1 MKQVWLKEY
10 EESVE
15 KMALNWTMTMDEDRV
30 CFSIY
35 SPTGRYFD
43 FDVATSD
50 VEDIETLSQAV
61 RQYYEDFDVSYETY
75 IWLDNR
81 GHGANGAPYEMED
94 VLNDT
99 KWIDDALEQL
109 SDALLEVELSDDV
122 GLQIGDK
129 VKMNDV
135 AIENYGEE
143 YRDKTFTVSKISR
156 STEEHPG
163 YDEGLAD
170 EALYDFEELE
180 FSLYDYEVY
189 EV

>member
-10 EESVE
+10 EEAVE
-15 KMALNWTMTMDEDRV
+15 KMALNWTMAMGGDEVRFTIYPPAGQE
-30 CFSIY
+30 FSFSVTIND
-35 SPTGRYFD
+35 TD
-43 FDVATSD
+43 DLECLDQKV
-50 VEDIETLSQAV
+50 LN
-61 RQYYEDFDVSYETY
+61 YYINFDVSYETY

-109 SDALLEVELSDDV
+109 SDVLLEVELSDDV

-156 STEEHPG
+156 STKDHPG
-163 YDEGLAD
+163 YDEGLAG